1 MIYGFCHILTS
12 KTNICFSTKAM
23 DSFVNEL
30 PENIKMIKRQLPIKD
45 FSKFLEFE
53 KRIYNDPNMKL
64 AVVRD
69 TIFWF
74 ARFFCSTFMF
84 LYDFRLK
91 LPLKLVKDVMENPN
105 TPCQLSCVQLLTWSF
120 WRTSHIVLLQP
131 KKALH
136 LVSAFWMNMLLF

>member
-69 TIFWF
+69 TIF
-74 ARFFCSTFMF
+74 
-84 LYDFRLK
+84 
-91 LPLKLVKDVMENPN
+91 
-105 TPCQLSCVQLLTWSF
+105 
-120 WRTSHIVLLQP
+120 
-131 KKALH
+131 
-136 LVSAFWMNMLLF
+136 